1 MVNDNSST
9 LRQRELGK
17 QLRGLRNPRGHTLDE
32 VAQCLE
38 WSATKISRF
47 ETGLRCPT
55 LRDVRDLCYLYKVS
69 KPGCVKLMALAQEA
83 QKQGW
88 WTEYDDLI
96 LDPFSGVGTTL
107 MRLEASRCTSYR
119 HSSRRRSMRERLSKI

>member
-1 MVNDNSST
+1 MVFPQKHADGASNTCLETDARLASIGGTVVNDNSST

-17 QLRGLRNPRGHTLDE
+17 QLRGLRNPRGLTLDE

-55 LRDVRDLCYLYKVS
+55 LRDVRYLCYLYKVS
-69 KPGCVKLMALAQEA
+69 EPGCVKL
-83 QKQGW
+83 
-88 WTEYDDLI
+88 
-96 LDPFSGVGTTL
+96 
-107 MRLEASRCTSYR
+107 
-119 HSSRRRSMRERLSKI
+119 